1 MTDERRPLDDD
12 QLVERLQQE
21 LLPFRHEPA
30 PLELEA
36 LPPQD
41 GVGGGPVAR
50 LVPWALAASLL
61 LAAWAAVAGL
71 DPASDAA
78 GRFPLVALAGAPTVD
93 GGQAADALAVGARLV
108 TDDEARA
115 RLVVG
120 SAGTLDVE
128 PGSDLVAEAHDGSG
142 WQLHLSRGEVVASI
156 FAAPGRFRVGTPAGL
171 AVDMGCTYRLRVE
184 DDGRTV
190 LGVTGGL
197 VSFTGKARTIW
208 VPEGATAEA
217 WPDGFVG
224 TPVWIERGAGFA
236 GAVAEIDR
244 WGLEPEPA
252 ALSVDQS
259 ELLAKTLSA
268 RSRRDTLTPFHLLD
282 HPWWAVRERAFE
294 LLETLDPPPAHLSIK
309 RILSGPGKER
319 ETWRSYLEFSW

>member
-30 PLELEA
+30 PLDLDG

-41 GVGGGPVAR
+41 GAGGGALAR

-61 LAAWAAVAGL
+61 LAAWAAVGDL
-71 DPASDAA
+71 GPASGAD
-78 GRFPLVALAGAPTVD
+78 GSFPLLALAGAPTVD
-93 GGQAADALAVGARLV
+93 GGQTVDALAVGARLV
-108 TDDEARA
+108 TDPQARA

-120 SAGTLDVE
+120 SAGTVDVE
-128 PGSDLVAEAHDGSG
+128 PGSDLLAQAHDDSG
-142 WQLHLSRGEVVASI
+142 WQFHLARGELVASI

-171 AVDMGCTYRLRVE
+171 AVDLGCAYRLRVE

-190 LGVTGGL
+190 LGVTGGM

-224 TPVWIERGAGFA
+224 TPVWIDRGEGFA

-244 WGLEPEPA
+244 WGRSPEPA
-252 ALSVDQS
+252 AMSSDQS
-259 ELLAKTLSA
+259 ELLTKVLGPG
-268 RSRRDTLTPFHLLD
+268 SRRDTLTPFHLLD
-282 HPWWAVRERAFE
+282 HPWWAVREVAYERLAAI
-294 LLETLDPPPAHLSIK
+294 DPPPAHLSRK
-309 RILSGPGKER
+309 RILGGPGKER